1 MRPYAYY
8 SVMRQSQDPRFLR
21 LQMALYA
28 KAHGVKPAARA
39 FKVTPKTIR
48 KWLAPDDLLSYVEA
62 ILRVYNMQGRRDNIH
77 KARIKIIVNQM
88 GIDKYRELVDKEWEL
103 TKNGALKLPDG

>member
-48 KWLAPDDLLSYVEA
+48 KWLA
-62 ILRVYNMQGRRDNIH
+62 RF
-77 KARIKIIVNQM
+77 
-88 GIDKYRELVDKEWEL
+88 
-103 TKNGALKLPDG
+103 DG